1 VRWTFAAGGLGAGLC
16 LGFGIAMWL
25 ELRDKSIHDEQ
36 DVLAAMELPM
46 LVSVPWIGSDAKDR
60 GSDGRRPGRTRA
72 PEEEKKHT
80 VEV

>member
-1 VRWTFAAGGLGAGLC
+1 
-16 LGFGIAMWL
+16 
-25 ELRDKSIHDEQ
+25 
-36 DVLAAMELPM
+36 M